1 MAWRHGVI
9 KGPSEGEEK
18 HFFSALKKRFD
29 FVGAKPEAK
38 ESEPKNSKQ
47 MTKSPPVYFKTPLVV
62 YKEKEQ
68 NVACTYCLAWTS
80 PNQQPS
86 VWTKCN
92 DNSDL
97 NNTYEGKEFNNFAPM
112 DMTPYTDEE
121 SYYFN
126 QNQMANMWFEPTGLD
141 EEYSFKKRD
150 IFSEPKKWT
159 PEMDKFYN
167 EVDPKLAD
175 ITIENILEK
184 LPDDA
189 GWSVRKP
196 HATPSRY
203 FTQDFYGTSS
213 NNLYWPEGVA
223 QMNLTPYSD
232 DEAFYNQTTYFI
244 ANENQVDN
252 VWLEPST
259 GFWFNNTLYF
269 YVF

>member
-1 MAWRHGVI
+1 MMQQHTLDEEGI
-9 KGPSEGEEK
+9 KGPSEAEEK

-38 ESEPKNSKQ
+38 ESEQNSKQ

-68 NVACTYCLAWTS
+68 NVACTYCLAGTS

-97 NNTYEGKEFNNFAPM
+97 NNTYEGKEFNNFAPL
-112 DMTPYTDEE
+112 DLTPYTDEE

-126 QNQMANMWFEPTGLD
+126 QNQMANMWFEPNGSD
-141 EEYSFKKRD
+141 EEY
-150 IFSEPKKWT
+150 
-159 PEMDKFYN
+159 
-167 EVDPKLAD
+167 
-175 ITIENILEK
+175 
-184 LPDDA
+184 
-189 GWSVRKP
+189 
-196 HATPSRY
+196 
-203 FTQDFYGTSS
+203 FTQEFSGTSS
-213 NNLYWPEGVA
+213 NNLY
-223 QMNLTPYSD
+223 MNLTSYSD
-232 DEAFYNQTTYFI
+232 DGDFYNQTTYFS

-252 VWLEPST
+252 VWLEPILV

-269 YVF
+269 KVF

>member
-1 MAWRHGVI
+1 MPFLIENQFIIVHLEEHTSLEQPFNLKKKLHKNNMMQEGN
-9 KGPSEGEEK
+9 KGPSEAEEK

-29 FVGAKPEAK
+29 FGGANPEAK

-47 MTKSPPVYFKTPLVV
+47 MTKTPPVYFKTPLVV

-68 NVACTYCLAWTS
+68 NVACTYCLAGTS

-86 VWTKCN
+86 VWTKCK

-97 NNTYEGKEFNNFAPM
+97 NNTYEEKEFDNFALM
-112 DMTPYTDEE
+112 DLTPYTDEE

-126 QNQMANMWFEPTGLD
+126 QNQMANRCFEPTGLD
-141 EEYSFKKRD
+141 EE
-150 IFSEPKKWT
+150 
-159 PEMDKFYN
+159 
-167 EVDPKLAD
+167 
-175 ITIENILEK
+175 
-184 LPDDA
+184 
-189 GWSVRKP
+189 
-196 HATPSRY
+196 Y

-213 NNLYWPEGVA
+213 NNLYWPEEVA

-232 DEAFYNQTTYFI
+232 DEAFYNQTTYFS

-259 GFWFNNTLYF
+259 GAFYNQTTYFSANENQVDNVWLQPSTGFWFNNTFYF
-269 YVF
+269 

>member
-1 MAWRHGVI
+1 MMQQHTLDEEGI
-9 KGPSEGEEK
+9 KGPSEAEEK

-29 FVGAKPEAK
+29 FGSAKPEAK
-38 ESEPKNSKQ
+38 ESEQNSKQ
-47 MTKSPPVYFKTPLVV
+47 MTKRPPVYFKTPLVV

-68 NVACTYCLAWTS
+68 NVACTYCLAGTS

-86 VWTKCN
+86 
-92 DNSDL
+92 
-97 NNTYEGKEFNNFAPM
+97 EGKEFNNFAPL
-112 DMTPYTDEE
+112 DLTPYTDEE

-175 ITIENILEK
+175 ITIENIWEK

-189 GWSVRKP
+189 DWSVRKP

-203 FTQDFYGTSS
+203 FTQDFYSTSS

-232 DEAFYNQTTYFI
+232 DEAFYNQTTYFSG
-244 ANENQVDN
+244 NENQVDN

-259 GFWFNNTLYF
+259 GFWFNDTLYF
-269 YVF
+269 KVF